1 MKTKENEIEMI
12 QIDKESISR
21 PLRSSLQPGHSTCQY
36 FEHLILSAL
45 LNRP

>member
-1 MKTKENEIEMI
+1 MI

-21 PLRSSLQPGHSTCQY
+21 PLGSSLQAGHSTCQY

-45 LNRP
+45 LSRA